1 MTIIEKYM
9 AVAKEKSEKYAEG
22 KNLSPHIIHIM
33 ASIML
38 TRDNE
43 LQGGSFVQAIVNNNL
58 DEAINRAD
66 DECIKHLKMF
76 SIAKRFFHVN

>member
-9 AVAKEKSEKYAEG
+9 AAAKENAERYTEG
-22 KNLSPHIIHIM
+22 KNLSSHIIHVM

-43 LQGGSFVQAIVNNNL
+43 LQGGSFVQAIVNNDL
-58 DEAINRAD
+58 DEAISRAD